1 MNHAD
6 CLNFDFKAAGH
17 ELLATIRKGFWNP
30 VGYFAKEK
38 LIGTD
43 KAFFWPYGGHLEAV
57 AAQLEN
63 YPDCANAKQMYLDTL
78 LGVLPYT
85 VCRDDGHLAYAA
97 ANGGGGDVFYD
108 DNVWIAIIY
117 LNASHILKEPRYL
130 ELSERVTE
138 FCYSGWDEKLGGG
151 VYWQENHKT
160 SKNTCINAPLA
171 KVSAQLY
178 KETGK
183 QKYLDWAV
191 KLYDWTKEKLMD
203 PKDYLYW
210 DNINLE
216 GKIQEWKFAYNTG
229 CMIGAAAHLY
239 DITKDE
245 KYLTDAKNS
254 AMSALN
260 GGFGRWDD
268 KGDYHFTDPNPW
280 FLTWLLDGY
289 MALYPF
295 DSNDEYIESFASA
308 VSYCVRETKN
318 ASGFVHRDWKSKDM
332 PDADVH
338 VLDQS
343 GTVRVLFDVQTWKDT
358 YGK

>member
-1 MNHAD
+1 MGHAD
-6 CLNFDFKAAGH
+6 CLHFDFKSAGH

-43 KAFFWPYGGHLEAV
+43 KAFLWPYGGHVEAV

-63 YPDCANAKQMYLDTL
+63 YPDCENAKQMYLDTL
-78 LGVLPYT
+78 MGILPYT

-97 ANGGGGDVFYD
+97 ANGGGGDIFYD

-117 LNASHILKEPRYL
+117 LNASHILKDDRFL
-130 ELSERVTE
+130 KLAERVTE

-151 VYWQENHKT
+151 VYWQEN
-160 SKNTCINAPLA
+160 
-171 KVSAQLY
+171 
-178 KETGK
+178 

-191 KLYDWTKEKLMD
+191 KLYDWTKKNLQD
-203 PKDYLYW
+203 PSDYLYW

-216 GKIQEWKFAYNTG
+216 GKVQNWKFTYNTG

-239 DITKDE
+239 DITKNE
-245 KYLTDAKNS
+245 NYLTDARNT
-254 AMSALN
+254 AMSSLN
-260 GGFGRWDD
+260 GGFGSWDEN
-268 KGDYHFTDPNPW
+268 GNYRFTDPNPW

-308 VSYCVRETKN
+308 VSYCVQNTKN
-318 ASGFVHRDWKSKDM
+318 ASGYIHRDWVSKDM
-332 PDADVH
+332 PDKDVH

-343 GTVRVLFDVQTWKDT
+343 GTVRVLFDVQTWKET